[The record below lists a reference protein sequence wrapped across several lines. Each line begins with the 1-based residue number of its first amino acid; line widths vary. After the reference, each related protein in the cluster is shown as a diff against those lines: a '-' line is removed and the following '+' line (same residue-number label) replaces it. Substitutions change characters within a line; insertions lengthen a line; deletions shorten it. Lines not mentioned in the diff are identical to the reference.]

1 MSIPVLEA
9 VLLPNEPQPAWR
21 TPQLK
26 VIANGQIILG
36 AMEAEV
42 ISNNY
47 YAADRFRA
55 SIALGIDPWAGASFW
70 ASEFDILLDVQF
82 SLDGGASFVS
92 LVQGAVDSVNIDPTL
107 GLVRLD
113 GRDLT
118 SALIEARTQETFANR
133 TSSEIASLLAQRHNL
148 TPQITPTT
156 TPVGRYYQSEH
167 DRITLS
173 QFSCTT
179 TEWDLLVFLARQE
192 GFDVYVQGQALHF
205 QPAAQATDL
214 AVSLR
219 PGDVIDLKL
228 ERSLTLA
235 HDIEVV
241 IKSWNSRQNSAFA
254 QQARASGQGSA
265 QGSGETPLRYVFVQP
280 NLTPDEALKFAQQR
294 LAELIRH
301 ERTVRISMP
310 GDLSLSPRSMIAL
323 EGTETE
329 FDQLYYVDVIERRL
343 RQNGGFTQF
352 VMAKNS
358 SPRTE
363 TTMSSAS
370 SGNTI

>member
-21 TPQLK
+21 TPRLK

-70 ASEFDILLDVQF
+70 ASESDILLDVQF

-301 ERTVRISMP
+301 ERTVQISMP